1 MALRYDP
8 RVNLEYYTREA
19 IRNADVW
26 TDAAVRAEYSRLR
39 DIAQKRLQRLAKNE
53 PTSYAY
59 RANVGQ
65 YAPARGMTTEEIRT
79 QMPTLAKFI
88 AAKTGSV
95 MGIRAQRKKAIQTFH
110 EHGYKF
116 INDKNYKAFGEFM
129 EDFKSKKGKT
139 RTYGSFDAVELW
151 EFTQEQGIDPERV
164 KKQFAQWL
172 GQQRE
177 LAEYA
182 RKRHD
187 DGKETTADIVLA
199 EFNRL
204 EKQRKEREKSRA
216 LLDVISTPGI
226 SVKEVEKSYSM
237 WERQAKSLRRF
248 IDQKEKAGKEVT
260 AEEIREEL
268 KRLELERKK
277 KAEARRR
284 KKEAEARRRKTK

>member
-1 MALRYDP
+1 MAPRYDP

-26 TDAAVRAEYSRLR
+26 TDSAVRAEYSRLR

-95 MGIRAQRKKAIQTFH
+95 MGIRAQRRKAVETFR
-110 EHGYKF
+110 EHGYNF
-116 INDKNYKAFGEFM
+116 INTNNLRAFGEFM
-129 EDFKSKKGKT
+129 EAFKNMRGKT
-139 RTYGSFDAVELW
+139 RIYGSFDAVELW
-151 EFTQEQGIDPERV
+151 EFTQENNIDPERV

-177 LAEYA
+177 LSKYVQKKHRE
-182 RKRHD
+182 
-187 DGKETTADIVLA
+187 GEEVSADAIVR

-204 EKQRKEREKSRA
+204 ER
-216 LLDVISTPGI
+216 
-226 SVKEVEKSYSM
+226 
-237 WERQAKSLRRF
+237 
-248 IDQKEKAGKEVT
+248 
-260 AEEIREEL
+260 
-268 KRLELERKK
+268 ERKK
-277 KAEARRR
+277 AQREG
-284 KKEAEARRRKTK
+284 